1 MQQTSELYKRLVSVV
16 DNTVDYTTE
25 TSLVIGTGEPDNGY
39 KHDMLMTLK
48 TTNDVLGSGS
58 IGKVAVGEIDIEMRI
73 PDDAIPY
80 QAVLR
85 PYIRV
90 VKGTEKSEWLPKGE
104 FLLDTR
110 KPVRRTSDPGYIKL
124 HGYDRLI
131 TAQQEYI
138 PSGMSWPATDI
149 QVVSNIA
156 YKLGIVVDPRTTAII
171 NRGYSIPEPL
181 GYACEEI
188 LGYIAAMYGGS
199 FCIGDNRMLLLV
211 QLKGG
216 GSA

>member
-1 MQQTSELYKRLVSVV
+1 MQQTSELYKKLVSGL
-16 DNTVDYTTE
+16 DYTTE
-25 TSLVIGTGEPDNGY
+25 TSLVIGTGDPDKGY
-39 KHDMLMTLK
+39 KHDMLMALE
-48 TTNDVLGSGS
+48 TTNDVLGSGA
-58 IGKVAVGEIDIEMRI
+58 IGKVAVGEIDIEMLI
-73 PDDAIPY
+73 PDDTIPY

-110 KPVRRTSDPGYIKL
+110 KPVRRPSSRGYIKL

-131 TAQQEYI
+131 TAQQEYK
-138 PSGMSWPATDI
+138 PSGISWPATDI

-156 YKLGIVVDPRTTAII
+156 YKLGIVVDPRTSAIMTW
-171 NRGYSIPEPL
+171 GYSIPEPL

-188 LGYIAAMYGGS
+188 LGYIAAMYGGC
-199 FCIGDNRMLLLV
+199 FCVGDNRKLLLV